1 MNSAHTPH
9 NVESFEKIADWPADN
24 VAAALLYDGELAQ
37 SVGEQ
42 DRVFAVASV
51 TKPVAAYGF
60 AMAIEEGVFGLD
72 TSAGPEGST
81 VRHLL
86 AHASGVGQDAENPD
100 RAPEERRIYSSVGFE
115 ILQDKLEAETGMSFA
130 EYLELGLFEPLGMNR
145 TKLQG
150 SAGYALETTAA
161 DLVRFAQEVLDPQ
174 LLDPSTVDKLLTPQF
189 ADLRGIVPGYG
200 MHKPCQW
207 GLGFEVHGSKQSHW
221 MGSALP
227 ENAVGHFG
235 MYGSYIWLVPEKKI
249 ALVALTDREFGD
261 WAKPLW
267 AETNDAIWQEL
278 AQ

>member
-72 TSAGPEGST
+72 TPAGPEGST

-100 RAPEERRIYSSVGFE
+100 RAPEERRIYSSAGFE

-130 EYLELGLFEPLGMNR
+130 EYLALGLFEPLGMNHM
-145 TKLQG
+145 KLQG

-227 ENAVGHFG
+227 ENTVGHFG